1 MDKSL
6 NKGMFNKFESRKICV
21 AGYQSGAS
29 NDNFWKIS
37 VRKTIWDLEFSEH
50 LLLNF
55 LFACL
60 S

>member
-1 MDKSL
+1 M
-6 NKGMFNKFESRKICV
+6 NEKFIIIIIMGESHI
-21 AGYQSGAS
+21 SSIITGAP

-55 LFACL
+55 LLARL